1 MNITRL
7 SAAAAIVAATLGLA
21 ACGSDES
28 EQPTEASDQPTVD
41 LEAAPENASWS
52 SVGGIGTPVDS
63 NDGPEKTVPY
73 RTATPTPRKERYKQL
88 LTAKSCWLRQTIKH
102 GQTLPLT

>member
-7 SAAAAIVAATLGLA
+7 SAAVAIVAAMLGLA

-52 SVGGIGTPVDS
+52 SVGGSVRRWIPTTGR
-63 NDGPEKTVPY
+63 KRLIPY
-73 RTATPTPRKERYKQL
+73 HTATPIPHKEQY
-88 LTAKSCWLRQTIKH
+88 RQ
-102 GQTLPLT
+102 Q

>member
-21 ACGSDES
+21 ACGSDEPD
-28 EQPTEASDQPTVD
+28 QPTEASDQPTVD

-63 NDGPEKTVPY
+63 NDGPEESEPVPH
-73 RTATPTPRKERYKQL
+73 L
-88 LTAKSCWLRQTIKH
+88 SLIH
-102 GQTLPLT
+102 I

>member
-28 EQPTEASDQPTVD
+28 EQPTEAKDQPTVD

-52 SVGGIGTPVDS
+52 SVGGD
-63 NDGPEKTVPY
+63 
-73 RTATPTPRKERYKQL
+73 RYAGGFQRRAGKN
-88 LTAKSCWLRQTIKH
+88 
-102 GQTLPLT
+102 